1 MGFIFAVVLF
11 IAGVLIGF
19 IFGILTVVIIRF
31 SNEKMKIKKKYGF
44 KQNIDCVNFGGDE
57 DILNS
62 RRDEQAAQE
71 YL

>member
-1 MGFIFAVVLF
+1 MGFVFATVLF

-19 IFGILTVVIIRF
+19 IFGILTVVIIRI
-31 SNEKMKIKKKYGF
+31 SNEKRKIKKKYGF
-44 KQNIDCVNFGGDE
+44 KQNIDYVNFGGDE

-62 RRDEQAAQE
+62 RRDELAAQE